1 MRWRRWR
8 RGRWWRERWP
18 SLLLT
23 HPSSQVVELQRVE
36 RELGRQL
43 SKEEHEFVDAQLE
56 KRGIQSIK
64 AAKRSDEQSTRLKKL
79 DNFINHAKKQ
89 LQDPLLVVKKAPAKT
104 PAQRKA
110 TPEQREADR
119 VRLATPE
126 QREAS
131 RLRKATPEQMEATR
145 LRMATA
151 DQMEATRVRMV
162 GLRAGGLSEDRRRDV
177 EAGRK
182 KNKKTSVYSGDALRN
197 CPPPLRSHRLKL
209 SKIGPPCWT
218 VGCMP
223 RGVYG
228 LDCYESRLKIP
239 LVP

>member
-1 MRWRRWR
+1 M
-8 RGRWWRERWP
+8 
-18 SLLLT
+18 
-23 HPSSQVVELQRVE
+23 E

-162 GLRAGGLSEDRRRDV
+162 GLRAGGLSENRRRDV
-177 EAGRK
+177 EAGKK

-197 CPPPLRSHRLKL
+197 NEVFEGTFLIPALEDNEEDALGQLGNTKCRHCGALR
-209 SKIGPPCWT
+209 
-218 VGCMP
+218 
-223 RGVYG
+223 
-228 LDCYESRLKIP
+228 
-239 LVP
+239 

>member
-1 MRWRRWR
+1 MRWRWR
-8 RGRWWRERWP
+8 GRRRRRWWRERWP

-218 VGCMP
+218 GGMNTLRV
-223 RGVYG
+223 
-228 LDCYESRLKIP
+228 
-239 LVP
+239 

>member
-1 MRWRRWR
+1 MADEMEVE
-8 RGRWWRERWP
+8 GAEEEEMVEGEVAIKVQGTT
-18 SLLLT
+18 LLLP
-23 HPSSQVVELQRVE
+23 HPSPQVVEFQRVE

-56 KRGIQSIK
+56 KRGIQSMK

-126 QREAS
+126 QRVA
-131 RLRKATPEQMEATR
+131 A
-145 LRMATA
+145 
-151 DQMEATRVRMV
+151 RVRKV
-162 GLRAGGLSEDRRRDV
+162 VARVGGLSEDRRNDV

-182 KNKKTSVYSGDALRN
+182 KNKNTSVYSGDALRN
-197 CPPPLRSHRLKL
+197 SEVFECTFLIPTLEDDEEDALGQLGNTECQHCGALR
-209 SKIGPPCWT
+209 
-218 VGCMP
+218 
-223 RGVYG
+223 
-228 LDCYESRLKIP
+228 
-239 LVP
+239 

>member
-1 MRWRRWR
+1 MIWRWRGR
-8 RGRWWRERWP
+8 RRRRWWRERWP

-218 VGCMP
+218 GGMNTLRV
-223 RGVYG
+223 
-228 LDCYESRLKIP
+228 
-239 LVP
+239 

>member
-1 MRWRRWR
+1 MRWRWR
-8 RGRWWRERWP
+8 GRRRRRWWRERWP

-56 KRGIQSIK
+56 MRGIQSIK
-64 AAKRSDEQSTRLKKL
+64 AANRSDEQSTRLRKL
-79 DNFINHAKKQ
+79 QNFISHAKKQ

-126 QREAS
+126 QRVA
-131 RLRKATPEQMEATR
+131 A
-145 LRMATA
+145 
-151 DQMEATRVRMV
+151 RVRKV
-162 GLRAGGLSEDRRRDV
+162 VARVGGLSEDRRNDV

-197 CPPPLRSHRLKL
+197 HEVFEGTFLIPALEDDEEDALGQLGNTECRHCGALR
-209 SKIGPPCWT
+209 
-218 VGCMP
+218 
-223 RGVYG
+223 
-228 LDCYESRLKIP
+228 
-239 LVP
+239 